1 MTNFFATRQL
11 RQFARAD
18 QGQAIVITAL
28 ALSVLMLMA
37 GLGVDVGFLRYQ
49 KQQMQKAA
57 DAGAIA
63 GAAALEY
70 GGGYLNAAY
79 NDAAANGFT
88 NGVNGVNVYVHH
100 PPTTVGDPFY
110 LDTNYVEVI
119 VAQVQPTFFMPVGG
133 FYSVP
138 VSARAV
144 AAATASASGCIYV
157 LDPTDNDTYNNNNG
171 GTGGM
176 VNATCNVYVDSSS
189 NQAFYSSGSGT
200 CTTAHLIGVV
210 GQVDQDSCG
219 TSPKTGI
226 TSFTDPLMGLPA
238 PTGWSCHTPQQSSPP
253 TACTYTSP
261 NGPFTCTASAT
272 VYADTYCGG
281 IVINSGV
288 AVTFSPTGPGNST
301 YILAGGGLTVN
312 SGASVVSGSG
322 GVTFFNTAAPGGI
335 AGSINLASGTTENLV
350 APTSGTLQGILFF
363 QDRNLLPGPSSPPA
377 TLGGSNAFIEGALYF
392 PTAVVNYYG
401 NSSANSPYTEIV
413 AWKLNISGNS
423 QFNDTY
429 SGLGTGQSPIHTAT
443 LVE

>member
-1 MTNFFATRQL
+1 VTNFFATRQL

-133 FYSVP
+133 IQSVN

-144 AAATASASGCIYV
+144 ASA
-157 LDPTDNDTYNNNNG
+157 
-171 GTGGM
+171 
-176 VNATCNVYVDSSS
+176 
-189 NQAFYSSGSGT
+189 
-200 CTTAHLIGVV
+200 
-210 GQVDQDSCG
+210 
-219 TSPKTGI
+219 
-226 TSFTDPLMGLPA
+226 
-238 PTGWSCHTPQQSSPP
+238 
-253 TACTYTSP
+253 
-261 NGPFTCTASAT
+261 
-272 VYADTYCGG
+272 
-281 IVINSGV
+281 
-288 AVTFSPTGPGNST
+288 
-301 YILAGGGLTVN
+301 VN
-312 SGASVVSGSG
+312 SGSANPNCPSQSRR
-322 GVTFFNTAAPGGI
+322 FFQVWLPCR
-335 AGSINLASGTTENLV
+335 V
-350 APTSGTLQGILFF
+350 AP
-363 QDRNLLPGPSSPPA
+363 PG
-377 TLGGSNAFIEGALYF
+377 
-392 PTAVVNYYG
+392 
-401 NSSANSPYTEIV
+401 
-413 AWKLNISGNS
+413 
-423 QFNDTY
+423 
-429 SGLGTGQSPIHTAT
+429 
-443 LVE
+443 